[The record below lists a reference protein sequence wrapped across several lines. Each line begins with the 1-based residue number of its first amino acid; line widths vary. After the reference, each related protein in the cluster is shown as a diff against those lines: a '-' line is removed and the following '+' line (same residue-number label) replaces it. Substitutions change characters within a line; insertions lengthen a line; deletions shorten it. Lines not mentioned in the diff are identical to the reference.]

1 MLFYF
6 AGCLPGGPADL
17 SAARGS
23 FQHPI
28 RGRMFNTSIRL
39 APVLAGKQPVI
50 LKQRLRALV
59 RLPRF
64 LPMRRPQ
71 GNDH

>member
-17 SAARGS
+17 SAARSS

-28 RGRMFNTSIRL
+28 RGRMFNTGIRL

-50 LKQRLRALV
+50 LKQRPRALV